1 MLHFPQDHAVQ
12 PPQLCPHAAL
22 RQRGIPDAVAVRV
35 IKAFN
40 GVFKYQC
47 RFRWEVGKLAG
58 IQNIQKVLFSFLVR
72 QSVAR
77 VRGTR
82 QTDFD
87 LTTIYFPFFFLTW
100 RPILRFCSLN
110 LCGSAIAH
118 FTALGTQILRFLRGH
133 TIPSPIKRRRISGS

>member
-1 MLHFPQDHAVQ
+1 MMADYKRTEAPEDVV
-12 PPQLCPHAAL
+12 L
-22 RQRGIPDAVAVRV
+22 RKRGVPDAVAIRV
-35 IKAFN
+35 IKALN

-47 RFRWEVGKLAG
+47 RFRWEIGKLAG
-58 IQNIQKVLFSFLVR
+58 IQNIQKVFFSFLVR

-87 LTTIYFPFFFLTW
+87 LTTINFPFFFLTW
-100 RPILRFCSLN
+100 RPILRFCSLD

-118 FTALGTQILRFLRGH
+118 FAALGTQILRFLRGR
-133 TIPSPIKRRRISGS
+133 TIPYALKRRRIGGS